1 MDIFCKK
8 KKELRVRFSTLGKH
22 YKEFILVEVFEEIV
36 TMSSHLLPGASHQ
49 LQRAC

>member
-1 MDIFCKK
+1 MNLVFCKK
-8 KKELRVRFSTLGKH
+8 EELRVQFSTLGKH

-49 LQRAC
+49 LQPAC